1 MILTIYMSM
10 FLVLA
15 CVDMGLKQYIEDTFE
30 ENEERETKLPGLV
43 FRKNYN
49 KGFAFNVLENAPGI
63 IRKSSVFS
71 AAGIL
76 LYD

>member
-30 ENEERETKLPGLV
+30 ENE
-43 FRKNYN
+43 
-49 KGFAFNVLENAPGI
+49 
-63 IRKSSVFS
+63 
-71 AAGIL
+71 
-76 LYD
+76 